1 MIPWTR
7 RRILGAA
14 VATGGVAL
22 APLGTGLAQ
31 DRAPALLRASKQ
43 ALVIGNSAYKDVPL
57 KNPGNDA
64 KGMAEALKAAGFEVA
79 SGIDRTQAAMRDL
92 IQTYIERLVK
102 TKAVGVF
109 YFAGHGTQLAWR
121 NYVVPT
127 DANIDNVEAIKER
140 CIDINT
146 LIEGIRSARN
156 PMNIIILDACRDNPF
171 GRQVQPD
178 QKGLSQLDA
187 PIGTF
192 LAYATAPGNTAI
204 DGEGDNGLYTGH
216 LLREMK
222 VPEAKIEDVFKR
234 VRLAV
239 RRASNG
245 QQIPWESTSLE
256 DDFWFVPPSQ
266 LRKLAEAEREREFK
280 LELDLWEKIKTAA
293 QPEPLEDYLRRY
305 SGGRFSELAQFRL
318 DQVLASQGEKK
329 IQVISSSENPYSKGT
344 AVADIRRKV
353 GDGYTYRESD
363 LYTKLVIRTYTR
375 TIAQITDTEVIYDSG
390 GRTDLLG
397 NSLRTS
403 YGAPSTGSQIWGVD
417 YSVGKRW
424 TSRHKTVS
432 RTGVPV
438 QVEFEVRVVAREKVT
453 VPAGTFDAF
462 VVEANGWAIG
472 SGVNTRSES
481 RRWIAPDQVRSEL
494 ALEIFERSKEGRVVQ
509 SERRELVSYQQ
520 A

>member
-1 MIPWTR
+1 
-7 RRILGAA
+7 
-14 VATGGVAL
+14 
-22 APLGTGLAQ
+22 
-31 DRAPALLRASKQ
+31 
-43 ALVIGNSAYKDVPL
+43 
-57 KNPGNDA
+57 
-64 KGMAEALKAAGFEVA
+64 
-79 SGIDRTQAAMRDL
+79 
-92 IQTYIERLVK
+92 
-102 TKAVGVF
+102 
-109 YFAGHGTQLAWR
+109 
-121 NYVVPT
+121 
-127 DANIDNVEAIKER
+127 
-140 CIDINT
+140 
-146 LIEGIRSARN
+146 
-156 PMNIIILDACRDNPF
+156 
-171 GRQVQPD
+171 
-178 QKGLSQLDA
+178 
-187 PIGTF
+187 
-192 LAYATAPGNTAI
+192 
-204 DGEGDNGLYTGH
+204 
-216 LLREMK
+216 
-222 VPEAKIEDVFKR
+222 
-234 VRLAV
+234 
-239 RRASNG
+239 
-245 QQIPWESTSLE
+245 
-256 DDFWFVPPSQ
+256 VPPSQ

-353 GDGYTYRESD
+353 GDSYTYRESD
-363 LYTKLVIRTYTR
+363 LYTKLVIRTYTG

-472 SGVNTRSES
+472 SGVNTRSQS

-494 ALEIFERSKEGRVVQ
+494 AHELLERAREGRVVA